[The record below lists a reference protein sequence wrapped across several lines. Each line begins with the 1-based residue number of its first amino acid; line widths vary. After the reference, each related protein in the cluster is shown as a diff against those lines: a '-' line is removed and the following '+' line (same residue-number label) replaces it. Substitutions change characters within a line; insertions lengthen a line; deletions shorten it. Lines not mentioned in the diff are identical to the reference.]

1 MDTHLIFK
9 SLLYY
14 IATPSVSQSWC
25 LGKKISFSS
34 SVCLPSLVLN
44 FVFHIDATIHLS
56 GGFLSGITVWKADP
70 RAGGWTPDRGQPAG
84 AMQAWLGDGKHE
96 QHQVRAL
103 CSPRLLS
110 FELCLLPFKPRQG
123 IGTLSQMWERK
134 REWHELRST
143 MFKRC
148 PE

>member
-1 MDTHLIFK
+1 MSYTSNFQVLA
-9 SLLYY
+9 LLYS
-14 IATPSVSQSWC
+14 TTLCFSKLMPW
-25 LGKKISFSS
+25 KKILFSS
-34 SVCLPSLVLN
+34 SVCLSSLVLN

-103 CSPRLLS
+103 CSLRLLS
-110 FELCLLPFKPRQG
+110 FELPLGRSCVCFLLNLARELGHSVRCGK
-123 IGTLSQMWERK
+123 ERVSD
-134 REWHELRST
+134 LN
-143 MFKRC
+143 
-148 PE
+148 